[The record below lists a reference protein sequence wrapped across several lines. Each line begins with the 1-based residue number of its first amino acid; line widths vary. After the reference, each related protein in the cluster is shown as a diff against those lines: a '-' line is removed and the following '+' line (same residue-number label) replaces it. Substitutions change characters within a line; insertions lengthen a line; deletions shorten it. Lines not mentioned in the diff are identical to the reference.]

1 MAEEAFSAQDNLRCN
16 CGASVQLVA
25 VMVAVL
31 VAVMVAVMAAINCQ
45 FCSPSLEPSRQPW
58 LPREMQ
64 QRVICVAVEDRAGVT
79 RVQCCNVQCAV

>member
-16 CGASVQLVA
+16 CGASVQ
-25 VMVAVL
+25 L